1 MTQAKIL
8 LTGATGT
15 VGTQLVKKLVA
26 SDTQFKALV
35 RNNDNG
41 DLLKTL
47 PQAEV
52 VTGDLADPSSIANI
66 FEGIE
71 KAFLLTNSSEQAEQL
86 QLNFVE
92 AAQQAGVKHIVKLS
106 QFAAEENS
114 PVRFLRYHARVEN
127 RIKETGVAYT
137 FLRPNLYMQGLLAFK
152 DYIKAEGK
160 FYASAD
166 TAPISAV
173 DVRDIASVA
182 AKALTEPGHENKI
195 YNITG
200 EEALTHYEMAAI
212 LSRVLGRE
220 IAFIDVA
227 PEQMGSALR
236 AAGFPEWQVGGLIED
251 YAHYARGE
259 AAEVYD
265 TVRSVTAKAARSF
278 EQFVEDHSLL
288 FNQ

>member
-52 VTGDLADPSSIANI
+52 VIGDLSDPSSIANI

-114 PVRFLRYHARVEN
+114 PVRFLRYHARVEK

-160 FYASAD
+160 FYASAG

-182 AKALTEPGHENKI
+182 AKALTEPGHENKT

-265 TVRSVTAKAARSF
+265 TVCGVTAESARSF
-278 EQFVEDHSLL
+278 EQFVEDYSVL
-288 FNQ
+288 FNK